1 MPIIAS
7 TLPISAPAASRPNN
21 LILKVVNCV
30 PEPLNP
36 IPNII
41 KNRKILIKSM
51 AKIRANIARPAEINP
66 ICYTLSCPAASPAS
80 PMTIRPIPLP
90 RAKAT
95 TTAAETP

>member
-21 LILKVVNCV
+21 LIHIVVNCV
-30 PEPLNP
+30 PKPSNH

-41 KNRKILIKSM
+41 NNRKILIKST

-66 ICYTLSCPAASPAS
+66 I
-80 PMTIRPIPLP
+80 
-90 RAKAT
+90 
-95 TTAAETP
+95 